1 MSKTITLWCARLV
14 RGTFSKD
21 SSQLYKCNR
30 QLVFF
35 FKSLGGK
42 AEKAINIIINYP
54 YLPVTWSKYL
64 VPVVGDIC
72 ACLLWF
78 KQPEEQS
85 NIVVKKVNESVC
97 VGGGGRG

>member
-1 MSKTITLWCARLV
+1 MLDWCVEHSVKTHLNYTSAI
-14 RGTFSKD
+14 D
-21 SSQLYKCNR
+21 SFY
-30 QLVFF
+30 F

-64 VPVVGDIC
+64 VPVVGDV
-72 ACLLWF
+72 CLLWF

-85 NIVVKKVNESVC
+85 NIEVKKVNESES
-97 VGGGGRG
+97 RG